1 VFVEDT
7 STSPYDPQA
16 PVLMHNMR
24 LARPFEPLVRFLEL
38 PRGGSI
44 DPTLLMTL
52 LLPLMFGAMVG
63 DVGYGTLLLILAVF
77 ASRKLASRRVDTPE
91 IAALVRVLLLGAV
104 WAILFGVAYGEVFGD
119 LGARIFGHWE
129 LWQYRPSAGAL
140 QPLLLLA
147 IAIGAIHVVL
157 GLGLGAW
164 QAVRFR
170 EYRVLL
176 DKLGAILALAGLFG
190 IAGWIAGS
198 LPANALAP
206 VVVMTAFGLILVT
219 SLHGALGITT
229 GALDLLGRIGN
240 ILSYLRIAAVGLASA
255 HLANVAN
262 ELGSVG
268 PIWLGIFVATFF
280 HALNLALAAF
290 SPMIQSLRL
299 QYVEFFGAF
308 FAGGGRPF
316 IPFGQNRL
324 QSTI

>member
-1 VFVEDT
+1 
-7 STSPYDPQA
+7 
-16 PVLMHNMR
+16 VL
-24 LARPFEPLVRFLEL
+24 
-38 PRGGSI
+38 
-44 DPTLLMTL
+44 
-52 LLPLMFGAMVG
+52 
-63 DVGYGTLLLILAVF
+63 
-77 ASRKLASRRVDTPE
+77 ASRKLASRRADTPE
-91 IAALVRVLLLGAV
+91 IAALVRVLLLGAA

-119 LGARIFGHWE
+119 LGSRIFGHWE

-147 IAIGAIHVVL
+147 VGIGAAHVVL

-164 QAVRFR
+164 QAARFR

-198 LPANALAP
+198 LPAGALMPA
-206 VVVMTAFGLILVT
+206 VVMTAVGLILVT

-229 GALDLLGRIGN
+229 GTLDLLGRIGN

-308 FAGGGRPF
+308 FAGGGRQF
-316 IPFGQNRL
+316 IPFGQNRAREI